1 MKSPFEKSQE
11 QGKCTFGLSYEQ
23 LKAIA
28 EFGKR
33 RQHNL
38 MLSLKKGNDIA
49 PN

>member
-1 MKSPFEKSQE
+1 
-11 QGKCTFGLSYEQ
+11 

-38 MLSLKKGNDIA
+38 MLSMKKGNEVG
-49 PN
+49 PNQYQIEKSNID